1 MKEGWQVKR
10 LGDIST
16 ISYGYT
22 AKSSTE
28 KGNYK
33 YLRITDIQNNSVFW
47 ENVPFCNCSKE
58 DATKYELIEGDIVF
72 VRTGATT
79 GKSFLLKGNFP
90 KSLFA
95 SYLIRLQL
103 INKDELLPDFLR
115 YYFDT
120 SEYWDIIDIGI
131 VGAAQGGFNAT
142 KLSQLRIPTPP
153 LSEQQRIVK
162 ILDTAFAKID
172 TVKQNAERNLQNT
185 KELFQSVLESI
196 FLFEKE
202 KHTRV
207 MINEVTEVLNGFAF
221 SSKDFSP
228 SNKIKSIKI
237 TNVGVKEFIND
248 VENNLPEN
256 FKNDFKDI
264 SVHEGDIVLALTRTI
279 ISAGIKVAIVP
290 REYEGALLNQRV
302 AALVAD
308 ERKISRSYLYYY
320 LTSDIVVKY
329 VMEHVNTLMQPNLSI
344 NDLKKM
350 SIPLPPISEQQQIV
364 SKLDALSAKC
374 KELENNYLKTV
385 NDCDELK
392 KAILAKAFNGEL

>member
-120 SEYWDIIDIGI
+120 SEYWDIINIGI

-142 KLSQLRIPTPP
+142 KLSQLRIPTPR

-172 TVKQNAERNLQNT
+172 TVKQNAERNLQNA
-185 KELFQSVLESI
+185 KELFQSVLDQSFISSETYGVKKI
-196 FLFEKE
+196 IDILEK
-202 KHTRV
+202 
-207 MINEVTEVLNGFAF
+207 TETTNPLNKPNFF
-221 SSKDFSP
+221 FKYIDVSSV
-228 SNKIKSIKI
+228 SNKTFRIEETSTIIGKDAPSRARKLIKK
-237 TNVGVKEFIND
+237 GD
-248 VENNLPEN
+248 VIFATVRPTL
-256 FKNDFKDI
+256 KRI
-264 SVHEGDIVLALTRTI
+264 SVIPEEFDNEICSTGYCVLRPSEKTLTYWIFYFFQTTSFLSIMERLQRGASYPAVTDGDIKNQI
-279 ISAGIKVAIVP
+279 IPVP
-290 REYEGALLNQRV
+290 P
-302 AALVAD
+302 
-308 ERKISRSYLYYY
+308 LY
-320 LTSDIVVKY
+320 
-329 VMEHVNTLMQPNLSI
+329 
-344 NDLKKM
+344 
-350 SIPLPPISEQQQIV
+350 EQQQIV

-374 KELENNYLKTV
+374 KELENNYLKTI
-385 NDCDELK
+385 NDYDELK